1 LRAREE
7 TVMKSFVE
15 HDLGVANAFARRA
28 AGRFPTPRRDD
39 RHASEACRDPH
50 SNPRSTVVEGFG
62 QGLNTQVVELAGC
75 HFAKDRH
82 RLRNA

>member
-1 LRAREE
+1 MAEAGRGGAGIVTSGE
-7 TVMKSFVE
+7 
-15 HDLGVANAFARRA
+15 RA
-28 AGRFPTPRRDD
+28 AAVNQYPSTQ
-39 RHASEACRDPH
+39 
-50 SNPRSTVVEGFG
+50 NPRSTVVEGFG